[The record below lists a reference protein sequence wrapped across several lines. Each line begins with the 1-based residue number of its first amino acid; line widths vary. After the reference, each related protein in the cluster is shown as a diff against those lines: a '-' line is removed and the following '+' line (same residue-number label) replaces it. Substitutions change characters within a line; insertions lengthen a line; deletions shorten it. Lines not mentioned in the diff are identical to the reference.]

1 MFERADGA
9 LVLIEVKSSGG
20 YMTHAALDNALDAKG
35 CRIDDAL
42 ILAKTNVKVDGSITY
57 LPLYMAGVV

>member
-1 MFERADGA
+1 M
-9 LVLIEVKSSGG
+9 LIEVKSGG
-20 YMTHAALDNALDAKG
+20 SYMTHAALDNALNAKT

-42 ILAKTNVKVDGSITY
+42 VLADTNVKVDEAITY